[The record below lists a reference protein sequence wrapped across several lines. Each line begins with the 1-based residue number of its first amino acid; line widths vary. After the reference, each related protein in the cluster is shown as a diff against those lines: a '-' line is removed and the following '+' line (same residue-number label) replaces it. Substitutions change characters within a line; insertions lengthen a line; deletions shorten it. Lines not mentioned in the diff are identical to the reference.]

1 MHRARPGFTMLEL
14 IVVIAMI
21 GILTAFAF
29 PKVRAGKESADV
41 RAARE
46 AVASLA
52 SQARR
57 SAIARGVPVTFG
69 FVSSSD
75 KKLEVRLDDN
85 TRIAGPVDVYGGWKV
100 NVTADDKTGAEVTGV
115 RFDAHGL
122 ARIAANETRIF
133 HLVSASG
140 KRDSVCIS
148 GAGMIMRGTCR

>member
-57 SAIARGVPVTFG
+57 TAIARGVPVTLG
-69 FVSSSD
+69 FVSTSNLD
-75 KKLEVRLDDN
+75 VKLDDG
-85 TRIAGPVDVYGGWKV
+85 TRVAGPVDVYGGWKV
-100 NVTADDKTGAEVTGV
+100 NVTADDKTGAAVTGV